1 MSELYDILV
10 ETPPTKVILLAL
22 DQGLWDC
29 ERSLAELAA
38 LCEANHMEAVAEVT
52 QKRQTPETGI
62 VLGSGK
68 LEEAAAAAAELGAVC
83 AVFDGEL
90 TGSQIRNIST
100 ALGGLEVI
108 DRTMLILEIFR
119 SRAVTNE
126 GKLQTELALLRYRLP
141 RLQGMGE
148 SLSRQGGGG
157 GGGGGARRGAG
168 ETKLELDRRHVHARI
183 DALAEK
189 LAEMEKRRGESRK
202 ARAKTGMPVVS
213 LVGYTNVG
221 KSSLMNAL
229 CGPSVAEADMLFATL
244 DPTSR
249 KLVLPSGMAVLLVD
263 TVGFVSRLPHNLVEA
278 FKSTLEEAAW
288 SDVIVRVADAGD
300 AQREEQLAVTDEV
313 LDGLDCADIPRLT
326 VYNKCDKPGA
336 LSFDPDILLTSAKAT
351 ASTSCWPSWT
361 RPSATA
367 STPSAFS
374 CPTIS
379 WASPP
384 PCGSAAASSSRS
396 TAKTAFI
403 SKASSRPKTSTAS
416 RAIWSEDPHTKR
428 TGLRGVRFFC
438 FSRHQPAAGGASSAP
453 ISWSYRPVNTRS
465 GRAAV
470 SARAA
475 VSRSSSVSSSSTGG
489 KCASTSSSCFLTSR
503 ATKMPREVR

>member
-29 ERSLAELAA
+29 ERSLAELSA
-38 LCEANHMEAVAEVT
+38 LCEANHMEAVAQVT

-68 LEEAAAAAAELGAVC
+68 LEEASLAAETLGAEC

-90 TGSQIRNIST
+90 TGSQIRNISN

-148 SLSRQGGGG
+148 ALSRQGGGG

-278 FKSTLEEAAW
+278 FKSTLEEAKY
-288 SDVIVRVADAGD
+288 SDIIIHVVDSSNPVMDKNVQAVYDTLKNLEVKDKIIITVFNKIDKLDDKPIMKDFNADYTVETAIKKGIGLDELNEIIEKALKSMRIHIEKLFPYTDAG
-300 AQREEQLAVTDEV
+300 
-313 LDGLDCADIPRLT
+313 
-326 VYNKCDKPGA
+326 KPGLIRKYGQLIKEEYREDGIWVEA
-336 LSFDPDILLTSAKAT
+336 YV
-351 ASTSCWPSWT
+351 PSELMD
-361 RPSATA
+361 R
-367 STPSAFS
+367 
-374 CPTIS
+374 
-379 WASPP
+379 
-384 PCGSAAASSSRS
+384 
-396 TAKTAFI
+396 
-403 SKASSRPKTSTAS
+403 
-416 RAIWSEDPHTKR
+416 
-428 TGLRGVRFFC
+428 L
-438 FSRHQPAAGGASSAP
+438 
-453 ISWSYRPVNTRS
+453 
-465 GRAAV
+465 
-470 SARAA
+470 
-475 VSRSSSVSSSSTGG
+475 
-489 KCASTSSSCFLTSR
+489 
-503 ATKMPREVR
+503 

>member
-1 MSELYDILV
+1 MSELYNILV
-10 ETPPTKVILLAL
+10 ETPPTPVLLLAL
-22 DQGLWDC
+22 DQGEWDC
-29 ERSLAELAA
+29 ERSLKEMAA
-38 LCEANHMEAVAEVT
+38 LCEANHMNAVGEVV
-52 QKRQTPETGI
+52 QKRSTPETGT

-68 LEEAAAAAAELGAVC
+68 LEEARAAVEALGAEC

-90 TGSQIRNIST
+90 SGSQIRNISA
-100 ALGGLEVI
+100 ALGVEVI

-148 SLSRQGGGG
+148 SMSRQGGGG

-189 LAEMEKRRGESRK
+189 LAEMEKRRSESRK
-202 ARAKTGMPVVS
+202 ARAKTEMPVVS

-221 KSSLMNAL
+221 KSSLMNAR

-288 SDVIVRVADAGD
+288 SDVIVRVADAAD
-300 AQREEQLAVTDEV
+300 PLREEQLDVTDEV
-313 LDGLDCADIPRLT
+313 LDTLDCADIPRLT
-326 VYNKCDKPGA
+326 VYNKCDKSGA
-336 LSFDPDILLTSAKAT
+336 ISFDPDILLTSAKT
-351 ASTSCWPSWT
+351 GYGLSQLLEKLDHLLSD
-361 RPSATA
+361 RVR
-367 STPSAFS
+367 
-374 CPTIS
+374 TIRVLLPYDKLGL
-379 WASPP
+379 AAPMRER
-384 PCGSAAASSSRS
+384 GSVQ
-396 TAKTAFI
+396 T
-403 SKASSRPKTSTAS
+403 
-416 RAIWSEDPHTKR
+416 EE
-428 TGLRGVRFFC
+428 
-438 FSRHQPAAGGASSAP
+438 
-453 ISWSYRPVNTRS
+453 YRPEGLYLEGIV
-465 GRAAV
+465 
-470 SARAA
+470 
-475 VSRSSSVSSSSTGG
+475 
-489 KCASTSSSCFLTSR
+489 K
-503 ATKMPREVR
+503 REDLHHYEGYLV